1 MGDGSASPVRPAGE
15 GRGSVGLFDVY
26 KVVDHQRS
34 MGQACAN
41 VYFYQ
46 IQSDVDTPAAQE
58 VLDAWVGQVL
68 PVIRAAQHV
77 EAVHELVEVTNL
89 FDDSDAANEAMSLA
103 GTLFTTG
110 EPAPNFNAFGI
121 KLIGDNAAVRPGS
134 KRLLGVSEA
143 GTSSGTVTS
152 GAQADALDDVCDIL
166 VDTLVHG
173 IIPTFVPVIVKRLLV
188 GGGYA
193 LPDALVDA
201 VLSNIIDAVFNVNV
215 TSQTSRK
222 IGVGE

>member
-1 MGDGSASPVRPAGE
+1 MA
-15 GRGSVGLFDVY
+15 LFDVY
-26 KVVDHQRS
+26 KIVDQQSS
-34 MGQACAN
+34 MGQKVVN

-46 IQSDVDTPAAQE
+46 AQSDVDTPNAE
-58 VLDAWVGQVL
+58 DVLDAYLGQVL
-68 PVIRAAQHV
+68 DVIRAAQHV
-77 EAVHELVEVTNL
+77 GAVHELLTVTNL
-89 FDDSDAANEAMSLA
+89 FDPSDAANEAMSLA

-110 EPAPNFNAFGI
+110 EPSPNFNAFGI

-134 KRLLGVSEA
+134 KRLAGVSEA
-143 GTSSGTVTS
+143 GTTS
-152 GAQADALDDVCDIL
+152 GVVASGGQTDALNDVCDIL
-166 VDTLVHG
+166 ATTLVHG

-188 GGGYA
+188 GGGYV

-201 VLSNIIDAVFNVNV
+201 VLSHIIDAVFSPNV